1 MEPLSTLT
9 PAEAEAA
16 RKAEEATRALAARF
30 DAREE
35 AARLEPLNAS
45 QILEWAFEQFGED
58 MYIACSFQKTSSV
71 VMHLATEI
79 NPDARFFYIDTDFL
93 FPETYETRDRLA
105 EHFNV
110 EFERWHNI
118 SPEEQAEQFGDQ
130 LWKKDP
136 DACCGIRKVDPMARA
151 LASGVDCWVAGIRR
165 EDSATRAGSPKF
177 MWDRKFK
184 IWKLNPI
191 ADWSERDVW
200 THLHKNGIPYNPLHD
215 QGYPSIGCTHCT
227 LPVHP
232 GQSSRDGRWSGSGKT
247 ECGIN

>member
-1 MEPLSTLT
+1 MEPTTAISPPVSDQEKLH
-9 PAEAEAA
+9 
-16 RKAEEATRALAARF
+16 ARF
-30 DAREE
+30 DEE
-35 AARLEPLNAS
+35 AVAGELESMSAS
-45 QILEWAFEQFGED
+45 EVLEWAFSQFGQD

-71 VMHLATEI
+71 VMQLATEI
-79 NPDARFFYIDTDFL
+79 NPQARFFYLDTDVL

-118 SPEEQAEQFGDQ
+118 TLEEQAAEFGDK
-130 LWKKDP
+130 LWNRDP
-136 DACCGIRKVDPMARA
+136 DACCGLRKVEPMRRA
-151 LASGVDCWVAGIRR
+151 LGTVDAWVAGVRR
-165 EDSATRAGSPKF
+165 ADSATRAKTRKLAWDKKF
-177 MWDRKFK
+177 N

-200 THLHKNGIPYNPLHD
+200 NHLNEHNVPYNPLHD

-227 LPVHP
+227 RPVVP
-232 GQSSRDGRWSGSGKT
+232 GQSARDGRWSGSGKT